1 MLPLGNSWMDR
12 ADEPADL
19 HPLALAHCARCS
31 LLQTRWDLPPG
42 RRLHEILYFSSVSPA
57 LVSYGD
63 SLADMLIDRFHL
75 GPRSSVMEI
84 GSNDGY
90 FLARFASRGIEV
102 QGIEPA
108 PHSVELAKQRG
119 IPTVEALFTEQSARD
134 LGKQYDLVAANFM
147 LELIP
152 DLGDFVRGLRVLM
165 KPDGIALIEVPYTR
179 SLVDQCRFDGI
190 AHLRLNWF
198 ALTSIKRIFEKY
210 GLIVGD
216 AEQLR
221 FRDGTLRVFLTTD
234 ETRTISPRVS
244 ALLDEESAAGMT
256 TPGYYRDFGNRMN
269 AAKDALRAFVSK
281 AAQQGKK
288 VAAYG
293 GGIKASTLLNF
304 VGLGRDQIEF
314 VVDANESKVGYFI
327 PGVGIPIYSTTKLIE
342 ASPDYTIL
350 LALDLAEEVI
360 QQQADY
366 LKRGGKFIIP
376 MPELRM
382 V

>member
-1 MLPLGNSWMDR
+1 MLPLGNSLLDK

-19 HPLALAHCARCS
+19 HPLALALCPRCT

-42 RRLHEILYFSSVSPA
+42 RRLREILYFSSVSPA

-63 SLADMLIDRFHL
+63 SLADMLIDHLHL
-75 GPRSSVMEI
+75 GPGSSVMEI

-90 FLARFASRGIEV
+90 FLARFARRGIEV

-134 LGKQYDLVAANFM
+134 LRKQYDLVAANFM

-152 DLGDFVRGLRVLM
+152 DLGDFARGLRALM
-165 KPDGIALIEVPYTR
+165 KPNGTALIEVPYLR

-198 ALTSIKRIFEKY
+198 ALTSIKRIFEQY
-210 GLIVGD
+210 GFIVVD
-216 AEQLR
+216 AEQLK
-221 FRDGTLRVFLTTD
+221 FRDGTLRVFLAID
-234 ETRTISPRVS
+234 QARKISPRVG
-244 ALLDEESAAGMT
+244 ALLDAESAAGLT
-256 TPGYYRDFGNRMN
+256 TPGYYRDFGSRMN
-269 AAKDALRAFVSK
+269 AAKDALRAFVST

-288 VAAYG
+288 IAGYG
-293 GGIKASTLLNF
+293 AGIKASTLLNF

-314 VVDANESKVGYFI
+314 VVDANETKVGYFM
-327 PGVGIPIYSTTKLIE
+327 PGVGIPIRSTKKLIE

-350 LALDLAEEVI
+350 LALDLADEVI

-366 LKRGGKFIIP
+366 RKRGGKFIIP
-376 MPELRM
+376 VPEVRL